1 MAQFYKELKELR
13 LSKEIS
19 LEELE
24 ARTKINIKYLE
35 AIEEGDFEIL
45 PIPYLR
51 LFIRAYATEIGGDSD
66 RSLEQLDSFI
76 GHSKPIIKTNNI
88 KNKTDEINDD
98 IKISNKFNIS
108 GLFPNTNVKLRK
120 DIFTVTILSIL
131 FIFSIIIIKKMSNEK
146 IHEPV
151 LPNEETIRKVHLISE
166 ESLITNF
173 TEDKFIEESL
183 SMEPP
188 FFLTLLSGS
197 DIGVSIEQDTLNPYV
212 KYLNPGTELNLKGF
226 ISKSE
231 LLFTNT
237 TKLKIR
243 LNGVEL
249 DPIINY
255 PYPLRLI
262 IKSSPSSF
270 TARLYKPIN

>member
-13 LSKEIS
+13 LSKKIS

-24 ARTKINIKYLE
+24 TRTKINIKYLT

-66 RSLEQLDSFI
+66 RSLDQLDSFI
-76 GHSKPIIKTNNI
+76 GHSTATIKTN
-88 KNKTDEINDD
+88 KVKDEIKDEVQ
-98 IKISNKFNIS
+98 ISDKLNIS
-108 GLFPNTNVKLRK
+108 GLFPSTNLKLRK
-120 DIFTVTILSIL
+120 DIITVIILSIL
-131 FIFSIIIIKKMSNEK
+131 FIFSIIIIKKLSNEK
-146 IHEPV
+146 THEPTV
-151 LPNEETIRKVHLISE
+151 PVEQNIRKVDLISE
-166 ESLITNF
+166 ELLITNF

-183 SMEPP
+183 AIEPP

-212 KYLNPGTELNLKGF
+212 KYLNPGTELNLEGF

-237 TKLKIR
+237 TKLRIR

-249 DPIINY
+249 DPIKNY

-262 IKSSPSSF
+262 IRSSPSSF
-270 TARLYKPIN
+270 TAKLYKPIN

>member
-24 ARTKINIKYLE
+24 TRTKINIKYLA
-35 AIEEGDFEIL
+35 AIEEGNFEIL
-45 PIPYLR
+45 PVPYLR
-51 LFIRAYATEIGGDSD
+51 LFLRAYATEIGGDSD

-76 GHSKPIIKTNNI
+76 GHAKPILNTTIKDDL
-88 KNKTDEINDD
+88 KDELQ
-98 IKISNKFNIS
+98 ISDKLNFS
-108 GLFPNTNVKLRK
+108 SLFSDSNEKLRK
-120 DIFTVTILSIL
+120 DIITVIILSIL
-131 FIFSIIIIKKMSNEK
+131 FIFSIIIIKKLSKEK
-146 IHEPV
+146 IHEPII
-151 LPNEETIRKVHLISE
+151 NKEQNIRKVDLISE
-166 ESLITNF
+166 ELLITNF

-183 SMEPP
+183 SIEPP

-212 KYLNPGTELNLKGF
+212 RYLNPGTEINLEGF

-231 LLFTNT
+231 LLFTKT

-249 DPIINY
+249 DPIKNY
-255 PYPLRLI
+255 PHPLRLI
-262 IKSSPSSF
+262 IRSSPSSF
-270 TARLYKPIN
+270 TAKLYKPIN

>member
-24 ARTKINIKYLE
+24 TRTKINIKYLE
-35 AIEEGDFEIL
+35 AIEEGNFDIL

-51 LFIRAYATEIGGDSD
+51 LFMRAYATEIGGDSD

-76 GHSKPIIKTNNI
+76 GHSKPSLKTKKIN
-88 KNKTDEINDD
+88 DEIKDEIQNTE
-98 IKISNKFNIS
+98 KINIS
-108 GLFPNTNVKLRK
+108 SFFPTANLKLRK
-120 DIFTVTILSIL
+120 DIITVSILSIL
-131 FIFSIIIIKKMSNEK
+131 FIFSIIIIKKLSGEK
-146 IHEPV
+146 IESVIPKEQSTRQV
-151 LPNEETIRKVHLISE
+151 DLMSE
-166 ESLITNF
+166 ELLITNF

-183 SMEPP
+183 SIEPP
-188 FFLTLLSGS
+188 FFITLLSGS
-197 DIGVSIEQDTLNPYV
+197 DIGVSIEQDTIKPYV
-212 KYLNPGTELNLKGF
+212 KYLNPGTELNLEGF

-237 TKLKIR
+237 NKLRIR

-249 DPIINY
+249 DVIKNY
-255 PYPLRLI
+255 PHPLRLI
-262 IKSSPSSF
+262 IRSSPSSF
-270 TARLYKPIN
+270 MAKLYKPI

>member
-24 ARTKINIKYLE
+24 TRTKINIRYLE
-35 AIEEGDFEIL
+35 AIEEGNFEIL
-45 PIPYLR
+45 PVPYLR
-51 LFIRAYATEIGGDSD
+51 LFLRAYATEIGGNSD

-76 GHSKPIIKTNNI
+76 GHSKPTVKTINP
-88 KNKTDEINDD
+88 KDELKDETQISH
-98 IKISNKFNIS
+98 KIDLSSF
-108 GLFPNTNVKLRK
+108 FPNTNLKLRK
-120 DIFTVTILSIL
+120 DIITVTILSIL
-131 FIFSIIIIKKMSNEK
+131 FIFSIIIIKKLSNENNN
-146 IHEPV
+146 EPA
-151 LPNEETIRKVHLISE
+151 LAIEQNIRKVDLISE
-166 ESLITNF
+166 ELLITNF

-183 SMEPP
+183 SIKPP
-188 FFLTLLSGS
+188 FFITLLSGS
-197 DIGVSIEQDTLNPYV
+197 DIGVSIKQDTLNPYN
-212 KYLNPGTELNLKGF
+212 KYLNPGTELNLEGF

-237 TKLKIR
+237 NKLRIR

-249 DPIINY
+249 DPIKNY

-270 TARLYKPIN
+270 MAKLYKPIN

>member
-24 ARTKINIKYLE
+24 TRTKINIKYLS
-35 AIEEGDFEIL
+35 AIEEGNFEIL

-51 LFIRAYATEIGGDSD
+51 LFIRAYATEIGGDSG

-76 GHSKPIIKTNNI
+76 GHSKPIIKTNSI
-88 KNKTDEINDD
+88 KDEIKDE
-98 IKISNKFNIS
+98 IKIPQKISIS
-108 GLFPNTNVKLRK
+108 GLFPKTNLKLRK
-120 DIFTVTILSIL
+120 DIITVAILSIL
-131 FIFSIIIIKKMSNEK
+131 FVFSIIIIKKLSNEK
-146 IHEPV
+146 LDEPA
-151 LPNEETIRKVHLISE
+151 LPNEQNIRKVNLISE
-166 ESLITNF
+166 ELLITNF

-183 SMEPP
+183 SVQPP
-188 FFLTLLSGS
+188 FFLTLISGS

-212 KYLNPGTELNLKGF
+212 KYLNPGTELNLQGF

-237 TKLKIR
+237 TKLRIR

-249 DPIINY
+249 NPIKNY

-262 IKSSPSSF
+262 IRSSPSSF
-270 TARLYKPIN
+270 TAKLYKPIN

>member
-1 MAQFYKELKELR
+1 
-13 LSKEIS
+13 
-19 LEELE
+19 
-24 ARTKINIKYLE
+24 
-35 AIEEGDFEIL
+35 
-45 PIPYLR
+45 
-51 LFIRAYATEIGGDSD
+51 
-66 RSLEQLDSFI
+66 
-76 GHSKPIIKTNNI
+76 
-88 KNKTDEINDD
+88 
-98 IKISNKFNIS
+98 
-108 GLFPNTNVKLRK
+108 
-120 DIFTVTILSIL
+120 
-131 FIFSIIIIKKMSNEK
+131 MSNEK

-183 SMEPP
+183 SIEPP

-237 TKLKIR
+237 TKLRIR

>member
-1 MAQFYKELKELR
+1 MAQFYKELKDLR

-24 ARTKINIKYLE
+24 ARTKINIKYLS
-35 AIEEGDFEIL
+35 AIEEGNFEIL
-45 PIPYLR
+45 PVPYLR

-76 GHSKPIIKTNNI
+76 GHSKPNRRTSNI
-88 KNKTDEINDD
+88 KDEIKDD
-98 IKISNKFNIS
+98 IQISQKINISN
-108 GLFPNTNVKLRK
+108 LFPGTNLKLRK
-120 DIFTVTILSIL
+120 DIITVTILSIL
-131 FIFSIIIIKKMSNEK
+131 FIFSIIIIKKLSKEEINE
-146 IHEPV
+146 PA
-151 LPNEETIRKVHLISE
+151 LPSEQNIRKVDLISE
-166 ESLITNF
+166 EYLITNF

-183 SMEPP
+183 SIEPP
-188 FFLTLLSGS
+188 FFVTLLSGS

-212 KYLNPGTELNLKGF
+212 KYLNPGTEVNLKGF

-243 LNGVEL
+243 LNGTEL
-249 DPIINY
+249 SPIKNY
-255 PYPLRLI
+255 PHPLRLI
-262 IKSSPSSF
+262 IRSSPSSF
-270 TARLYKPIN
+270 TAKLYKPIN